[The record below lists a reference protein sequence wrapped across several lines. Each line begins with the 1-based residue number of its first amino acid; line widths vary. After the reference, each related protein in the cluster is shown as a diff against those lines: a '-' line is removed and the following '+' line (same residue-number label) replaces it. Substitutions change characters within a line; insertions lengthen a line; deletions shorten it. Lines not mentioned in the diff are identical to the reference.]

1 MKSIDYLKKLSK
13 FEHRGSATK
22 NERKAADY
30 IANELEG
37 MGYEVVKQEFKT
49 TRDNLYIL
57 PLQFGILLFI
67 MGAASFFYDKFLNAL
82 ELIISLISIGF
93 LILELSGKSFETSI
107 MPKHSSKNVITK
119 FEKSDKKKIIVS
131 AHIDTQKGSL
141 MFSPKIVDKLK
152 MIYNIGYLGFALI
165 PVGIV
170 FGLLHLY
177 LVSYIF
183 LGIGLL
189 ITFAMIVFLLTCE
202 IGGKYTNGAN
212 DNGSGTSLALAIA
225 DYYINNKENFPDDVE
240 VIFLFTGS
248 EETGERGMKYF
259 LKRYKKLLNKDT
271 QFIVLDNLGAGKLT
285 YLEGEGMIFYKKA
298 GEMLIDV
305 ADEMRKEYPNGV
317 VQKMKNL
324 LLPTDALPV
333 LANGFCGITFISM
346 DDNGRI
352 KNYHWFTDT
361 IDNIDSKLL
370 RYEESFLIEYVLRV
384 SKRISSQIKEEA
396 LKVE

>member
-1 MKSIDYLKKLSK
+1 
-13 FEHRGSATK
+13 
-22 NERKAADY
+22 
-30 IANELEG
+30 
-37 MGYEVVKQEFKT
+37 
-49 TRDNLYIL
+49 
-57 PLQFGILLFI
+57 
-67 MGAASFFYDKFLNAL
+67 
-82 ELIISLISIGF
+82 
-93 LILELSGKSFETSI
+93 
-107 MPKHSSKNVITK
+107 
-119 FEKSDKKKIIVS
+119 
-131 AHIDTQKGSL
+131 

-165 PVGIV
+165 PMGIV
-170 FGLLHLY
+170 FGLLQLY
-177 LVSYIF
+177 PISYIV

-202 IGGKYTNGAN
+202 LGGKYTNGAN
-212 DNGSGTSLALAIA
+212 DNGSGASLALAIA
-225 DYYINNKENFPDDVE
+225 DYYINNKENFPKDVE

-259 LKRYKKLLNKDT
+259 LKRYKKLLSKDT

-298 GEMLIDV
+298 GKMLIDI

-317 VQKMKNL
+317 VQKRKNL

-346 DDNGRI
+346 DENGKI

-361 IDNIDSKLL
+361 IDNVDSKLL
-370 RYEESFLIEYVLRV
+370 RYEESFLIEYILRV
-384 SKRISSQIKEEA
+384 SKKISSAKSVEA
-396 LKVE
+396 VK